1 MFSRLVLIPGL
12 KSVHGG
18 SGSRRVANGE
28 NAGQDVARRQAQT
41 RKAEGLTRVDSEA
54 LVEANRK

>member
-12 KSVHGG
+12 KSVHGD

-28 NAGQDVARRQAQT
+28 NAEHGAARRKAQ
-41 RKAEGLTRVDSEA
+41 RKEKPRD
-54 LVEANRK
+54 